1 MECKN
6 QVFLRGWILIPFEFH
21 HATGDIEIYRGLIQ
35 TKRKSGTEDVLPIH
49 ITKEQLDF
57 MKRVPDA
64 GDFVEVKGSF
74 NSRNVYDD
82 DAKKHLILY
91 IQVRSIAIL
100 QNSEPISENVV
111 KLTGRLVS
119 RGLLR
124 STASGR
130 VVIDFQLATLRRTNR
145 RSCIPCIAWGKN
157 TNQVEIWDDNEDVE
171 LIGRIQSRNYIKMED
186 GVEVTKT
193 VYEVS
198 VTEFV
203 LK

>member
-6 QVFLRGWILIPFEFH
+6 EVFLRGWILIPFEFH
-21 HATGDIEIYRGLIQ
+21 HAVGNIEIYRGLIQ

-57 MKRVPDA
+57 MKEIPDA

-74 NSRNVYDD
+74 NSHNFYGE
-82 DAKKHLILY
+82 DAKKHLVLY
-91 IQVRSIAIL
+91 VQVRTLAICNCTE
-100 QNSEPISENVV
+100 QISEN
-111 KLTGRLVS
+111 KISLAGQLVS
-119 RGLLR
+119 RGISR

-130 VVIDFQLATLRRTNR
+130 IVIDFQIVTFRRTNR
-145 RSCIPCIAWGKN
+145 RSCIPCIAWGMC
-157 TNQVEIWDDNEDVE
+157 TNQVEDFDDDKFVE
-171 LIGRIQSRNYIKMED
+171 LKGRIQSRNYTK
-186 GVEVTKT
+186 VEGDREIIKT

-203 LK
+203 

>member
-21 HATGDIEIYRGLIQ
+21 HATGLIEIYRGLIK

-57 MKRVPDA
+57 MKKVPEA
-64 GDFVEVKGSF
+64 GDFVEIKGSF
-74 NSRNVYDD
+74 NSRNVYDE

-91 IQVRSIAIL
+91 IQVRNIVIL
-100 QNSEPISENVV
+100 KNVEPICENRIV
-111 KLTGRLVS
+111 LAGQLVS
-119 RGLLR
+119 RGVARNTL
-124 STASGR
+124 SGR
-130 VVIDFQLATLRRTNR
+130 IVIDFQLATLRRTNR
-145 RSCIPCIAWGKN
+145 RSCVPCIAWGKY
-157 TNQVEIWDDNEDVE
+157 TNQVEDFDDDEYIE
-171 LIGRIQSRNYIKMED
+171 LVGRLQSRNYIKVED
-186 GVEVTKT
+186 GKEIIKT

-203 LK
+203 

>member
-21 HATGDIEIYRGLIQ
+21 HATGEIEIYRGLIQ

-57 MKRVPDA
+57 MKRVPEA
-64 GDFVEVKGSF
+64 GDFVEIRGSF
-74 NSRNVYDD
+74 NSRNVYGD

-91 IQVRSIAIL
+91 VQVKSISIL
-100 QNSEPISENVV
+100 PNTEFISENNIV
-111 KLTGRLVS
+111 LAGQLVS
-119 RGLLR
+119 RGVVR
-124 STASGR
+124 NTASGR
-130 VVIDFQLATLRRTNR
+130 IVIDFQVATLRRTNR
-145 RSCIPCIAWGKN
+145 RSCIPCIAWGKY
-157 TNQVEIWDDNEDVE
+157 TNRVEDFDDDEYIE
-171 LIGRIQSRNYIKMED
+171 LVGRLQSRNYSKIED
-186 GVEVTKT
+186 GKEIIKT

-203 LK
+203 